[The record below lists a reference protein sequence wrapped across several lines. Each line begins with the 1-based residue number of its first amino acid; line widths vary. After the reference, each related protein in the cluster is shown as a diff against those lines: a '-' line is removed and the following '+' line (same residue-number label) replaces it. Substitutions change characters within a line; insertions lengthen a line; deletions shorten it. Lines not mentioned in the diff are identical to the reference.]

1 MRRSTRAAALLLAEA
16 SNLSKSPCSAIRARF
31 MALTPIS
38 AVARKLPIFDR
49 RLLFRTFLARLKT
62 LLLSLAMKNNTSNY
76 WALLPLFLTILGHCF
91 TVINGWIVKLLMQ
104 NAFKALWRSDCW
116 DLSQRLPTTSWPDLC
131 IPKPFP
137 SFAFASLQLIKSW
150 KLWSSSL
157 LELMSTNK

>member
-1 MRRSTRAAALLLAEA
+1 MRRSTRAEALLLAEA

-62 LLLSLAMKNNTSNY
+62 LLFCNEKKNNTSNY
-76 WALLPLFLTILGHCF
+76 WGFYPCF
-91 TVINGWIVKLLMQ
+91 WQFWDTVINGWIVKLLMQ

>member
-62 LLLSLAMKNNTSNY
+62 LLLSFEMKRKIILIG
-76 WALLPLFLTILGHCF
+76 LLPLFLTILGH
-91 TVINGWIVKLLMQ
+91 
-104 NAFKALWRSDCW
+104 SDQW
-116 DLSQRLPTTSWPDLC
+116 LDSEAVDAKC
-131 IPKPFP
+131 IQG
-137 SFAFASLQLIKSW
+137 SL
-150 KLWSSSL
+150 
-157 LELMSTNK
+157 EE

>member
-62 LLLSLAMKNNTSNY
+62 LLLSLIIKRKITSNY
-76 WALLPLFLTILGHCF
+76 WAFTLVFDNF
-91 TVINGWIVKLLMQ
+91 RSTVINGWIVKLLMQ

-157 LELMSTNK
+157 LELMSTQ

>member
-62 LLLSLAMKNNTSNY
+62 LLLSLAMERKIMLQIIG
-76 WALLPLFLTILGHCF
+76 AF
-91 TVINGWIVKLLMQ
+91 TLVFDNFRTL
-104 NAFKALWRSDCW
+104 
-116 DLSQRLPTTSWPDLC
+116 
-131 IPKPFP
+131 
-137 SFAFASLQLIKSW
+137 
-150 KLWSSSL
+150 
-157 LELMSTNK
+157 